1 MKRILLAILFLA
13 LTATSSWAAFGG
25 ELEANAAIDLK
36 IGPFVDVGDGFTPQT
51 DIGDPDVANDL
62 DGTDE
67 AYLIKHGAADNAAI
81 DMSSGGLALVW
92 DQIDNMDGWYNLS
105 LTATETNT
113 EGLLTIVIQDDTDCL
128 PVSMH
133 YMVLSEAAYNSKYG
147 ADDDDTGYMRVD
159 TMEVG
164 DQSQTANDNGADI
177 NTLIT
182 GVNVASCDANSIGDG
197 DIAADAIGANE
208 LNADAA
214 TEIIDNFET
223 QSQAD
228 PTGFWVN
235 LKEINGIATQLQMLI
250 DATTTIAADDD
261 LEAVIVAG
269 SVIAH
274 LASTGADI
282 TTFKPSTDSH
292 QSTRDAIAAAA
303 DVSYNPDSSSTVN
316 TGDETNAYTDAAAI
330 GGNSWQIGDANGG
343 AGARHSA
350 TSDYTIDVIAEFNMG
365 ASRIATEL
373 RVVGYFSKATGNNV
387 VEIYAYNYITI
398 SWDKL
403 SIGTVDTEMRDDTGN
418 QEYDFSL
425 HSAYTDQETTPGE
438 VKIGFVGTDSG
449 AVAGADVLYLDYIAV
464 SGSAVG
470 GTTPQ
475 AIAAA
480 VHEEL
485 SQYFHHIPGFTGKVR
500 YVDGTNGDDENF
512 GFSAAEPYATIGAAE
527 TAGAPG
533 DMIRVF
539 AGDYDE
545 AVVLDQAGTELHC
558 EIGTHILGANGV
570 PLTISA
576 DGCKVI
582 GAHFIPDAGQ
592 IGCII
597 TSDYNY
603 LELCETHE
611 SGTIGFQLAT
621 TAEHN
626 EFVCM
631 VATDYTIKGFD
642 ILGPNNIFRQILA
655 KGTGNVTGIHLSNAA
670 ADFNFFDNSAT
681 LNNAT
686 AGWDVESGADDN
698 LFDGCSDTDGD
709 GTAVD
714 DGANNTWR
722 GFGDADVEGVN
733 TIQIEGGDATDA
745 LDAAAAGGNILLS
758 AEIAAITSQVIFTL
772 ATGSDDDDNYN
783 DQTIVL
789 YDDTNSDYPSVRT
802 ISDYTGGT
810 KTVTI
815 DVAPDFTLGA
825 DDSVKI
831 FVTSPDVDAIKDRVD
846 RMRR

>member
-1 MKRILLAILFLA
+1 MKRLSTIIVAIILL
-13 LTATSSWAAFGG
+13 TANTAWASFGG
-25 ELEANAAIDLK
+25 ELEANAAVDLK

-81 DMSSGGLALVW
+81 DMDSDDLALVW

-113 EGLLTIVIQDDTDCL
+113 EGLLTIVIQDDSDCL

-159 TMEVG
+159 TFEIEDG
-164 DQSQTANDNGADI
+164 DATSALDTALTDI
-177 NTLIT
+177 GLQYLLSLTT
-182 GVNVASCDANSIGDG
+182 GVAADG
-197 DIAADAIGANE
+197 D
-208 LNADAA
+208 
-214 TEIIDNFET
+214 
-223 QSQAD
+223 
-228 PTGFWVN
+228 
-235 LKEINGIATQLQMLI
+235 
-250 DATTTIAADDD
+250 
-261 LEAVIVAG
+261 LESYAVAG
-269 SVIAH
+269 SIIAH
-274 LASTGADI
+274 MLGVGADVTTYLAST
-282 TTFKPSTDSH
+282 DSA
-292 QSTRDAIAAAA
+292 QATRDAIAAAA

-330 GGNSWQIGDANGG
+330 GGNSWQIGDANGD

-365 ASRIATEL
+365 VNRIATEV
-373 RVVGYFSKATGNNV
+373 RTVGYFNRATGNNV
-387 VEIYAYNYITI
+387 VEIYAYNYVTT

-403 SIGTVDTEMRDDTGN
+403 SIGTVDTEMRNDTSN

-425 HSAYTDQETTPGE
+425 HSAYTDLTTTPGE

-475 AIAAA
+475 AIAVA

-500 YVDGTNGDDENF
+500 YVDGTNGDDGNF
-512 GFSAAEPYATIGAAE
+512 GFSAEEPYATIGAAE
-527 TAGAPG
+527 TESAPG

-545 AVVLDQAGTELHC
+545 AVVLDQAGLELHC

-626 EFVCM
+626 EFVNM

-655 KGTGNVTGIHLSNAA
+655 KGTGSVTGIHLSNAA

-681 LNNAT
+681 LDNAT

-698 LFDGCSDTDGD
+698 LFNVCSDTDGD

-722 GFGDADVEGVN
+722 AFMVADVEGVN
-733 TIQIEGGDATDA
+733 TIQVGGTVQTANDMSGDINDILTDTGAYDSDAEYATAIWDAARSSYATGNTFGGDA
-745 LDAAAAGGNILLS
+745 LDNDVWTNTIAGYIDEAISGLATPAEVNAQMVDVLTVDTLSELS
-758 AEIAAITSQVIFTL
+758 AGIPAAEPTLFNAVMLMYMDLRNLNQTTTSEYRITND
-772 ATGSDDDDNYN
+772 AGSE
-783 DQTIVL
+783 L
-789 YDDTNSDYPSVRT
+789 CESDLT
-802 ISDYTGGT
+802 
-810 KTVTI
+810 
-815 DVAPDFTLGA
+815 
-825 DDSVKI
+825 DSAG
-831 FVTSPDVDAIKDRVD
+831 VTSYGELRAPN
-846 RMRR
+846 